1 MLKFSDNRLAGLL
14 REVSEA
20 IKDCDDPTTLR
31 RFGIALK
38 AYGDEARSR
47 GYNLQPSKGN
57 RTW

>member
-20 IKDCDDPTTLR
+20 IKDCDEPATLR

-47 GYNLQPSKGN
+47 GYNIQPKTGN

>member
-14 REVSEA
+14 REISEA
-20 IKDCDDPTTLR
+20 IEDCDDPITLR

-38 AYGDEARSR
+38 AYGDLAR
-47 GYNLQPSKGN
+47 GKGFDLQPPKGN